1 VARDFAERKATLVQ
15 GVKQAI
21 HGIIVEMPDT
31 QETVIEQ
38 EVESISFKRTIRDSG
53 YLGSDVEVYE
63 DGENGF

>member
-1 VARDFAERKATLVQ
+1 
-15 GVKQAI
+15 
-21 HGIIVEMPDT
+21 MPDT

-38 EVESISFKRTIRDSG
+38 EVKSISFKRTIRDSG